1 MGGIP
6 NTVRRGGVYH
16 FRRAVPLTLRE
27 RLGRSELTCS
37 LHTHEAGF
45 ARTLSRCLYL
55 RSEELFCVMECDPM
69 LSDEDIAGLVKDF
82 YAEILRQDD
91 NQRLMSDGPDAFRE
105 HRAEQYRQLAERS
118 RIDLASNAFGSVR
131 QITAVMLARR
141 FGQDVSVEKLSARR
155 AGQALLRAG
164 IEIAETLRARS
175 EGDFNYEPR
184 DKLLIAALAERP
196 AAHSHTAQPQPQP
209 SSTVGEP
216 FSVEAERFRETQLRR
231 GVWEKQTA
239 LQARKTYAL
248 FLEFFGDRPLASFAR
263 TDAAAFKNLLSDLPG
278 NYGKAAEY
286 RGKTAAEIVAETSD
300 RSVER
305 LSPRT
310 IQRHFNALAALW
322 TAALERGEVA
332 VNIFAD
338 WKFPG
343 NKRARDQR
351 EHWSRE
357 QLAALLATPLWS
369 GCQSPHRRSKPGD
382 LVLRDEKFW
391 LPLIALLSGM
401 RQEEICQ
408 LRLQDVRQEEGV
420 WVFDLNARDGQQ
432 LKNAN
437 AVRRVPIHVQLIQM
451 GLLHY
456 VEERRS
462 AKDQML
468 FPNLQP
474 GGADNRL
481 GHNYSKWFTRY
492 RQEVK
497 LFVPGRDF
505 HSFRHSATTF
515 MRQAGVDEP
524 TIDEVTGHATVGET
538 ARYTKGLTIRNLEQ
552 AINKIDIGVDV
563 SHLYVKAS

>member
-1 MGGIP
+1 MGAIP
-6 NTVRRGGVYH
+6 NTVRRKGVYH
-16 FRRAVPLTLRE
+16 FRRAVPAALRE
-27 RLGRSELTCS
+27 RLARAELTCS
-37 LHTHEAGF
+37 LHTHEAGC

-55 RSEELFCVMECDPM
+55 RSEELFGVLECAPM
-69 LSDEDIAGLVKDF
+69 LSDDDIAALVKDF
-82 YAEILRQDD
+82 YATILRQDD
-91 NQRLMSDGPDAFRE
+91 SQRLMSEGPDVFRE
-105 HRAEQYRQLAERS
+105 HRADHYRQLAERS

-141 FGQDVSVEKLSARR
+141 YGTDAKYDKASAR
-155 AGQALLRAG
+155 QAAQAMLRAG
-164 IEIAETLRARS
+164 VEIAEALRARA

-184 DKLLIAALAERP
+184 DKLLMAALAERP
-196 AAHSHTAQPQPQP
+196 TAALPEAASAPPQP
-209 SSTVGEP
+209 VGEV
-216 FSVEAERFRETQLRR
+216 FSIEADRFRETQLRR

-248 FLEFFGDRPLASFAR
+248 FLEHFGDRSLASFAR

-286 RGKTAAEIVAETSD
+286 RGKPAAEIVAATRD
-300 RSVER
+300 RSLER

-322 TAALERGEVA
+322 AAAIERGEAA
-332 VNIFAD
+332 VNIFAE
-338 WKFPG
+338 WKFPAS
-343 NKRARDQR
+343 KRARDQR

-357 QLAALLATPLWS
+357 QLAVLFATPLWA
-369 GCQSPHRRSKPGD
+369 GCQSSHRRSKPGE
-382 LVLRDEKFW
+382 LIVRDEKFW
-391 LPLIALLSGM
+391 LPLIALFSGM

-408 LRLQDVRQEEGV
+408 LRLDDVRQEEGI

-437 AVRRVPIHVQLIQM
+437 AVRRVPIHAELIRL
-451 GLLHY
+451 GLLAYIDQHR
-456 VEERRS
+456 V

-474 GGADNRL
+474 GGADDRL
-481 GHNYSKWFTRY
+481 GHNYSKWFSRY

-524 TIDEVTGHATVGET
+524 TIDELTGHATAGET
-538 ARYTKGLTIRNLEQ
+538 ARYSKGLTIANLRT
-552 AINKIDIGVDV
+552 AIDKIEIGVIL
-563 SHLYVKAS
+563 SHLYVAAE